1 MRFARRTY
9 AALLLGATL
18 WCALLLLPPF
28 LTVAGNAG
36 RTLSTF
42 VFGFFHLLCHQ
53 LDDRSFHVHGVP
65 LAVCSRCASV
75 YMAFLA
81 GTIAYPVLRDVRHP
95 EPAGRVLAA
104 IAVLPMLLDLG
115 LGMAGM
121 HDVTNASR
129 AITGGWFGLL
139 IPFLVIPGT
148 IEGVAL
154 LLSPSPA
161 PMPPP
166 MKGSDDA

>member
-9 AALLLGATL
+9 AALLLGAFL
-18 WCALLLLPPF
+18 WCTLLFLPPI
-28 LTVAGNAG
+28 LTAAGDAG
-36 RTLSTF
+36 RALSTF

-75 YMAFLA
+75 YLAFLA
-81 GTIAYPVLRDVRHP
+81 GTIAYPALRDIRHP
-95 EPAGRVLAA
+95 EPAGRGLAA

-121 HDVTNASR
+121 REVTNASR
-129 AITGGWFGLL
+129 AITGGWFGFL

-154 LLSPSPA
+154 LLSPSLA

-166 MKGSDDA
+166 TKGSDDA